1 MKNNKGD
8 MRLQFEKTHFFS
20 PGGANI
26 KKTAEK
32 NFKYKYLHYFDALR
46 DPRGV

>member
-1 MKNNKGD
+1 MKNNKSD
-8 MRLQFEKTHFFS
+8 IRLQFEEEEKIS

-32 NFKYKYLHYFDALR
+32 NFKYK
-46 DPRGV
+46 